1 MVDGVRPSYL
11 TPFILNG
18 SLVSCDN
25 VPTELSQCL
34 RFTAN
39 VMSKI

>member
-11 TPFILNG
+11 TPFILKG
-18 SLVSCDN
+18 SLVSCGN